1 MRARTLAELITQKN
15 QRALANALTATS
27 QSFPIACA
35 HIAGFMMD
43 HRLYVQKTKSS
54 PLPTIGIDLMGSDED
69 SSLLLTSLIPILND
83 FKNSAHFV
91 LFGEEKNRSLLA
103 SIPFISYQISP
114 EVVLM
119 GEDPLLAVRR
129 KKKSSLH
136 TAMKALKTK
145 TIQAFISMGNTG
157 ALMATARIHLKTLPK
172 ISRPALL
179 TLIPSKNKETVIL
192 DVGANSECK
201 SSHLVGFAAM
211 GVAYQKARGIENPSA
226 GLLNIG
232 EEAVKGPPE
241 LQKAYKALAK
251 AYPFFHGNI
260 EGRDAFEGVVDVLV
274 TDGFTGNIFLKTS
287 EGIARVLLE
296 TLSDHADLK
305 HLKKRLDYSEYPGA
319 LLAGVNGIVIK
330 CHGTANS
337 ASFPHSLTSAI
348 TLLKRN
354 FIETLEKEISF
365 FFSKED

>member
-1 MRARTLAELITQKN
+1 MRERTLADLTTQKN
-15 QRALANALTATS
+15 RKALASAPTVRS
-27 QSFPIACA
+27 QLFPIACA
-35 HIAGFMMD
+35 LIAAFMMD
-43 HRLYVQKTKSS
+43 HRLFVQKSKNK
-54 PLPTIGIDLMGSDED
+54 PLPSIGIDLMGSDED
-69 SSLLLTSLIPILND
+69 SSLLLTSLIPILEK
-83 FKNSAHFV
+83 FKHSAHFV
-91 LFGEEKNRSLLA
+91 LFGEEKNQEFLESV
-103 SIPFISYQISP
+103 PFISYQISH

-119 GEDPLLAVRR
+119 DEDPLLAVRR
-129 KKKSSLH
+129 KKGSSLH
-136 TAMKALKTK
+136 IGMKALKAK
-145 TIQAFISMGNTG
+145 NIQAFISMGNTG
-157 ALMATARIHLKTLPK
+157 ALMATARIHLKALSK
-172 ISRPALL
+172 ITRPALL
-179 TLIPSKNKETVIL
+179 TLLPSKNKETVIL

-211 GVAYQKARGIENPSA
+211 GVAYQKARGVKNPKV

-251 AYPFFHGNI
+251 TYPFFHGNV
-260 EGRDAFEGVVDVLV
+260 EGRDAFEGIVDVLV

-287 EGIARVLLE
+287 EGIARVLLD
-296 TLSDHADLK
+296 TLSEHAELK
-305 HLKKRLDYSEYPGA
+305 HLRKRLDYSEYPGA

-348 TLLKRN
+348 TLLERN
-354 FIETLEKEISF
+354 FIENLEKELSS